1 MLWSKE
7 NPVQNEWYTI
17 FEETNVRLVNFAL
30 AVQTTAETVEFRAT
44 VDGVVYALSQTAN
57 IGVAYYIHNVQTAI
71 SANHFGLSNVNYGQY
86 RPFHS
91 EAHSIK
97 LEMRKTTANG
107 NGTFNASVTYAKF
120 Q

>member
-1 MLWSKE
+1 
-7 NPVQNEWYTI
+7 
-17 FEETNVRLVNFAL
+17 VRLVNFAL
-30 AVQTTAETVEFRAT
+30 AVQTTAETIEFRAT
-44 VDGVVYALSQTAN
+44 VDGAISTWSQTAN
-57 IGVAYYIHNVQTAI
+57 PGVHYYIQTIITALT
-71 SANHFGLSNVNYGQY
+71 NTHFGLSNVNYGQY

-91 EAHSIK
+91 EARSIK